1 MRKALKVATLMGL
14 AAALIVP
21 STPSKA
27 ADDMEMGNTKVTI
40 GGELRERIEWYAND
54 VGTGEGRDI
63 YIPMRAKLKLK
74 AELSDGVS
82 AVFVP
87 EAAFNAGSHFH
98 GVGTNGLDLNKEVAQ
113 DSINIHEA
121 YFLLSNPFGINNVI
135 VKAGRQEVNL
145 GNERLVSSNDWFQED
160 RSLDGILLGYV
171 AGDYGLAGFF
181 YGKLEDTKGKV
192 GTDKN
197 GEPIY
202 DIDLYV
208 ATWQGS
214 FKPFG
219 FGGTYELTDVYINPT
234 VANFDLNT
242 IYARVTPEVDV
253 EFGKVKANVEG
264 AWQSGNADQVAVAGA
279 NFKGYMYSVGAG
291 ADLNYAWNP
300 SVFVGYDVYSGDD
313 GKGDFN
319 AFLAPVPNVD
329 KFLGAYN
336 QFDQSLGAYLG
347 MSDAKFVKEG
357 IKDLYFKVGANP
369 TEKIGLSFGYHY
381 LKSDKDFSNGGNNI
395 GWEVDLGAFY
405 EYSKNLCFEAGWSHL
420 DPDKDYANDY
430 LNGEDKAGDWIYTQA
445 TVKF

>member
-21 STPSKA
+21 SASSKA

-54 VGTGEGRDI
+54 VGTGNGKDI
-63 YIPMRAKLKLK
+63 YIPIRAKLKLK

-87 EAAFNAGSHFH
+87 EWAYNAGVLSN
-98 GVGTNGLDLNKEVAQ
+98 GVYTDQRSTG
-113 DSINIHEA
+113 SMYIHEA

-145 GNERLVSSNDWFQED
+145 GNERLVSSNDWFQGD

-181 YGKLEDTKGKV
+181 YGKLNDNNDLTVPSNPYG
-192 GTDKN
+192 DPN
-197 GEPIY
+197 M
-202 DIDLYV
+202 DLYI

-219 FGGTYELTDVYINPT
+219 FGGTYELTDIYINPT

-264 AWQSGNADQVAVAGA
+264 AWQQGNAGTSSAD
-279 NFKGYMYSVGAG
+279 FKGYMYSVGAG

-300 SVFVGYDVYSGDD
+300 SVFIGYDVYSGDD
-313 GKGDFN
+313 NGNDVK
-319 AFLAPVPNVD
+319 AFLAPLPNVD
-329 KFLGAYN
+329 KFLGAYD
-336 QFDQSLGAYLG
+336 QFDQSVGAALAG
-347 MSDAKFVKEG
+347 SSSFVVEG
-357 IKDLYFKVGANP
+357 IKDLYVKVAANP
-369 TEKIGLSFGYHY
+369 MDKVGLSFGYHY

-395 GWEVDLGAFY
+395 GWEVDLGASY

-420 DPDKDYANDY
+420 NPDKDYANDY